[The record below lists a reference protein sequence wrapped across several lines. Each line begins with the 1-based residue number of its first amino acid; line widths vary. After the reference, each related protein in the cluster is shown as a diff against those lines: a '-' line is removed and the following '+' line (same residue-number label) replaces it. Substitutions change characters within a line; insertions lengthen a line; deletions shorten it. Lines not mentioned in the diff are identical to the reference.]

1 MGQSY
6 EKMVEEATKLGYRNE
21 MEYWGCSQAVV
32 SALIEAFGI
41 GGPDMLRISTVF
53 AGGLARRGKTC
64 GALTGGLI
72 MIGFLAG
79 RDDLDMWEQ
88 YERGMGYAN
97 KLYQR
102 FEKRFGTTTCVE
114 IQKARFGKSFDLLNE
129 DELKS
134 FLDAGAH
141 GENGCPEITQ
151 EGARLAAE
159 IVVEILQERP
169 LARILASGKSSFIYN
184 DVGGNG

>member
-1 MGQSY
+1 MDSRY
-6 EKMVEEATKLGYRNE
+6 EKMIEKATHLGYYNE

-32 SALIEAFGI
+32 SALIETFGV

-53 AGGLARRGKTC
+53 AGGLARRGETC

-88 YERGMGYAN
+88 YVRGMGYAN
-97 KLYQR
+97 KLCQN
-102 FEKRFGTTTCVE
+102 FEKKFGTTTCAE
-114 IQKARFGKSFDLLNE
+114 IQKAKFGKSYNLLNE

-134 FLDAGAH
+134 FLDEGAH
-141 GENGCPEITQ
+141 AEDGCPVVTQ

-169 LARILASGKSSFIYN
+169 LARILTN
-184 DVGGNG
+184 R

>member
-1 MGQSY
+1 MDQRY

-32 SALIEAFGI
+32 SALIESFGI

-72 MIGFLAG
+72 VIGFLAG
-79 RDDLDMWEQ
+79 RDDLEIWDQ
-88 YERGMGYAN
+88 YERGMDYAG

-102 FEKRFGTTTCVE
+102 FEKSFGTTACAE
-114 IQKARFGKSFDLLNE
+114 IQVARFGKSFDLLTEEGKQN
-129 DELKS
+129 
-134 FLDAGAH
+134 FYDAGAH
-141 GENGCPEITQ
+141 SQNGCPEITQ

-169 LARILASGKSSFIYN
+169 LARILASGKTNQSF
-184 DVGGNG
+184 

>member
-1 MGQSY
+1 MDQGY
-6 EKMVEEATKLGYRNE
+6 EKMVEKATKLGYQNE
-21 MEYWGCSQAVV
+21 MDYWGCSQAVV

-79 RDDLDMWEQ
+79 RDDLEIWGQ
-88 YERGMGYAN
+88 YERGMDYAN
-97 KLYQR
+97 KLYQN
-102 FEKRFGTTTCVE
+102 FEKAVGTTTCAE
-114 IQKARFGKSFDLLNE
+114 IQKLRFGKSFDLLNE

-134 FLDAGAH
+134 FLEAGAH
-141 GENGCPEITQ
+141 AENGCPEVTR

-159 IVVEILQERP
+159 IMVEILQERP
-169 LARILASGKSSFIYN
+169 LARILASGKSSSMDN
-184 DVGGNG
+184 DVGSNG